1 MKDKIIRLLWEYFL
15 TISLI
20 APVFL
25 MHEFAHDYWIGGV
38 TAYLTVIIMGKA
50 RERCKDGNCEV

>member
-1 MKDKIIRLLWEYFL
+1 MKNKLIRLLWEFLL

-25 MHEFAHDYWIGGV
+25 FHELIHDYWIGATTG
-38 TAYLTVIIMGKA
+38 YLTAIIMGKA

>member
-1 MKDKIIRLLWEYFL
+1 MKDKLKRLGLEFLL

-25 MHEFAHDYWIGGV
+25 MHEFLHDYWIGGV
-38 TAYLTVIIMGKA
+38 TAYLTVIIMGKT
-50 RERCKDGNCEV
+50 REEFNGKS

>member
-1 MKDKIIRLLWEYFL
+1 MKDKLKRLALEFLL

-25 MHEFAHDYWIGGV
+25 MHEFFHDYWVGGV
-38 TAYLTVIIMGKA
+38 TAYLTVIIMGKT
-50 RERCKDGNCEV
+50 REEFNGKS